1 MNDLLR
7 GCFIRIMCLMDTEQ
21 FFANR
26 RHLFWTLQFLGWSAW
41 GLNFYLGAII
51 WGKPNFYVSYM
62 PVAATVGMII
72 TLGLRWIY
80 HYTWDYKALHRLS
93 IAFFASLFA
102 GVLWFQCRVTIFGQI
117 THKKEKYPMEYEG
130 WDIVFYDLPKYAEA
144 SMYMLC
150 WTGLYFGIKYYQLLQ
165 DERERGLKLATI
177 AHETQLKMLRY
188 QLNPHFLFNT
198 LNAISTLILDK
209 ENKLANTMV
218 TRLSHFLRYSLDNDP
233 MQKVTLSQEVE
244 ALKLYLDIEKVRFDE
259 RLQMHFEIEPA
270 ARPALVPSLLL
281 QPLVENAIKYAIA
294 QSIKGGSIKIAARTF
309 AGELLLEVI
318 DDGPGMSTPNGS
330 SSGRRGVGIEN
341 TRERLLE
348 LYGSNQSFGLGT
360 TDPHGL
366 TIHIRIPLETEQTD

>member
-1 MNDLLR
+1 MNRLLNVL
-7 GCFIRIMCLMDTEQ
+7 FIRIMCVMNIDK
-21 FFANR
+21 FFDNR
-26 RHLFWTLQFLGWSAW
+26 RHQFWTLQFLGWSAW
-41 GLNFYLGAII
+41 GLNFYLVVNI
-51 WGKPNFYVSYM
+51 WGKPGLYEQYL
-62 PVAATVGMII
+62 PLAATMGMVIS
-72 TLGLRWIY
+72 LGLRQVY
-80 HYTWDYKALHRLS
+80 LYTWNYPPRRLL
-93 IAFFASLFA
+93 IVGFFASLAA
-102 GVLWFQCRVTIFGQI
+102 GVLWYEGRSTLFGHLLSH
-117 THKKEKYPMEYEG
+117 TKKYPMEFEG
-130 WDIVFYDLPKYAEA
+130 WDLFFSQLPNYVSATTV
-144 SMYMLC
+144 MLC
-150 WTGLYFGIKYYQLLQ
+150 WSGLYFGIKYYQLLLV
-165 DERERGLKLATI
+165 ERERGLKSETM
-177 AHETQLKMLRY
+177 AHEAQLKMLRY

-259 RLQMHFEIEPA
+259 RLQIHFEIEPA
-270 ARPALVPSLLL
+270 ASSALVPSLLL

-294 QSIKGGSIKIAARTF
+294 QSINGGSIKIAARTF

-318 DDGPGMSTPNGS
+318 DDGPGMSTPNGR

-348 LYGSNQSFGLGT
+348 LYGSKQSFGLGT